1 MSALADAAGEYLR
14 LRNSL
19 GHELAEYHRQ
29 LPRFVAF
36 LDAEGLPTVT
46 VAAALAWAQGPDV
59 DPTTSI
65 APRRMTIA
73 RSFARYLAG
82 MDDRTEVPPSGL
94 IAGRRR
100 WRPPFIYR
108 PDDITTLMAQ
118 ARFLTPMPAAT
129 HGTLIGLLAATG
141 MRVGEAIRLD
151 RGDVDWAQAV
161 LTIRESKFGKTRMV
175 PVLEST
181 LTALERYARTRD
193 RLCPHTTSASFF
205 VSTTGTRLI
214 YRIAQQNFRRLCDH
228 AGIGAGAKHPPR
240 IHDLR
245 HTFAVRTL
253 LRWYQT
259 GEDVEARLPTLS
271 TYLGHRDPRST
282 YWYLSA
288 APELLALAADRLE
301 LSRQVIT
308 R

>member
-1 MSALADAAGEYLR
+1 MTALAGAARDYLR

-19 GHELAEYHRQ
+19 GHDLAGYHRQ

-36 LDAEGLPTVT
+36 LEAEGLPTVT

-59 DPTTSI
+59 DPATSI

-73 RSFARYLAG
+73 RGFARYLSGIDA
-82 MDDRTEVPPSGL
+82 RTEVPPAGL
-94 IAGRRR
+94 IASRQR
-100 WRPPFIYR
+100 WRPPFIYSPGDIEALLAHARQLR
-108 PDDITTLMAQ
+108 PV
-118 ARFLTPMPAAT
+118 PAAT
-129 HGTLIGLLAATG
+129 HETLIGLLAATG

-151 RGDVDWAQAV
+151 RADIDCADAV

-175 PVLEST
+175 PVLGST
-181 LTALERYARTRD
+181 LTMLERYARTRD
-193 RLCPHTTSASFF
+193 RLCPQTATASFF
-205 VSTTGTRLI
+205 VSTAGTRLI
-214 YRIAQQNFRRLCDH
+214 YACAGQAFRRLRGR
-228 AGIGAGAKHPPR
+228 AGIGAGADRRPR

-253 LRWYQT
+253 LGWYQA
-259 GEDVEARLPTLS
+259 GDDVEARLPILS

-288 APELLALAADRLE
+288 APELLALAARQLE
-301 LSRQVIT
+301 RSQEAAR